1 VPTDPG
7 MDHRDTKATSPD
19 PTTLMSSYAYPS
31 IARPPRRTPRAT
43 GTLTLMLLVTVIS
56 CGRTPPGGDPIEQE
70 VFIQTYVDLRVAAL
84 DTDSQRLAA
93 ADREAILARHSVT
106 AFDLTYFADVHA
118 SDLEFMRDVWN
129 EVELRM
135 DRPPEVSR

>member
-1 VPTDPG
+1 
-7 MDHRDTKATSPD
+7 M
-19 PTTLMSSYAYPS
+19 
-31 IARPPRRTPRAT
+31 
-43 GTLTLMLLVTVIS
+43 MLLVTVIS